1 MVGVNI
7 SKVRASLG
15 SLHYLDDSQLET
27 TLLRSCLALPKISY
41 VLRACPPT
49 HLTQAAEELDFAMRE
64 TLETITGVPMS
75 DWSWLKA
82 SLPCSRGGLNICSTV
97 LHAPAALIASSHSAQ
112 SLVESILGFSPGTSH
127 HINAAVTALTA
138 TAARLNWTCLEEVD
152 VPLRQKPLTYAIDD
166 ASYQHLLSTAPTTRS
181 RALTFSCGLPHAGDC
196 LNVVPSPPMG
206 LHLQDKEFRSCLRY
220 WLGVSLHSSSY
231 PCPEC
236 EGIADVFGDHRVGCG
251 GNGDRIPRHNTVQD
265 ALFCAA
271 QSAALVP
278 TKECCSVCCPGSH
291 QRVLLSLLPWFPP
304 KSAAQS
310 AALVPTKECCSVC
323 CPGSHQRV
331 LLSLLPWF
339 PPKSAAQSAALVPTK
354 ECCSVCCP
362 GSHQRVLL
370 SLLPWFPPKSAA
382 QSAALVP
389 TKECCSVCCPG
400 SHQSVLLSL
409 LPWFPPKSAAQ
420 SAALVPTKECCSVC
434 CPGSHQRVLLSL
446 LPWFPPKSAAQSAA
460 LVPTKECCSVCCPGS
475 HQRVLLSLLPW
486 FPPKSAAQSAALVPT
501 KECCSVCCPGS
512 HQRGP

>member
-1 MVGVNI
+1 MTPNLKQLFSALAWLSQRSPNI
-7 SKVRASLG
+7 CYAQSTDSDNPRILRHKPPIRDLRNNPRITHANLISEDLVRK
-15 SLHYLDDSQLET
+15 HYLDDSQLET

-127 HINAAVTALTA
+127 HINAAVTALAA

-152 VPLRQKPLTYAIDD
+152 VPLHQKPLSYAIDD

-181 RALTFSCGLPHAGDC
+181 RALTLSCGLPHAGDC

-278 TKECCSVCCPGSH
+278 TKEV
-291 QRVLLSLLPWFPP
+291 LSLLPWFPP
-304 KSAAQS
+304 KRPLAWCPAPAPDLQTSFSPLGGMVAQQLWTFTS
-310 AALVPTKECCSVC
+310 
-323 CPGSHQRV
+323 SHHSNSRLWLRQPST
-331 LLSLLPWF
+331 LGTP
-339 PPKSAAQSAALVPTK
+339 
-354 ECCSVCCP
+354 
-362 GSHQRVLL
+362 
-370 SLLPWFPPKSAA
+370 
-382 QSAALVP
+382 
-389 TKECCSVCCPG
+389 
-400 SHQSVLLSL
+400 
-409 LPWFPPKSAAQ
+409 
-420 SAALVPTKECCSVC
+420 
-434 CPGSHQRVLLSL
+434 
-446 LPWFPPKSAAQSAA
+446 
-460 LVPTKECCSVCCPGS
+460 
-475 HQRVLLSLLPW
+475 
-486 FPPKSAAQSAALVPT
+486 
-501 KECCSVCCPGS
+501 
-512 HQRGP
+512 